1 MLSNRRPR
9 YPTLPAA
16 VKSLKS
22 VPSLC
27 RAGNGVRPA
36 RLPVGAPGVS
46 QELLDY
52 I

>member
-16 VKSLKS
+16 VKSLKT
-22 VPSLC
+22 VPSFC
-27 RAGNGVRPA
+27 HAGHGIRSA
-36 RLPVGAPGVS
+36 RLPVGALGVS
-46 QELLDY
+46 RKLLDY